1 MPALKY
7 PSHTLQSA
15 YTNAL
20 AYYQNKNTIPS
31 SSVFP
36 FCQAHKVVR
45 RRREP
50 LGFIHARRTPFY
62 QRPSQFPKSHAVMYW
77 RERSAAST
85 GEKHFR
91 SVEKGSHETVGPKFS
106 RGKLSEDQLL
116 EIIYLEIF
124 SRMTM
129 MVSISD
135 PFDWSMRTQNV
146 KFNT

>member
-31 SSVFP
+31 SSSVP
-36 FCQAHKVVR
+36 FFAGGASARTVVR

-62 QRPSQFPKSHAVMYW
+62 QRPSQFPKSRAVMYW
-77 RERSAAST
+77 RERSAATT
-85 GEKHFR
+85 GKKNFR
-91 SVEKGSHETVGPKFS
+91 SREKKIMRH
-106 RGKLSEDQLL
+106 LSQSFHGE
-116 EIIYLEIF
+116 
-124 SRMTM
+124 
-129 MVSISD
+129 
-135 PFDWSMRTQNV
+135 N
-146 KFNT
+146 